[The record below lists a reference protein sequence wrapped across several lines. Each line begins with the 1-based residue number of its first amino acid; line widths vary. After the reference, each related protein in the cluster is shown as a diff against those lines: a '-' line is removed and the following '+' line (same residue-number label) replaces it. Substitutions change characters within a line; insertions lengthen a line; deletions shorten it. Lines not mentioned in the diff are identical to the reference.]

1 MLFLNLK
8 LGDIES
14 VDPRSAKMQALRGYP
29 SFGFGAGT
37 LKVSRFRD
45 REMPPKTPKP
55 QARQASG
62 EADED
67 LSRDSSILSASLIDG
82 NQCHKEICEALI
94 PHTAGW
100 ESLFLR
106 EMAKLPKIGV
116 LQRGKILA
124 IAERYEKEKASRR
137 ICRHCQ
143 GLAQII
149 DDFSYSCR
157 NCGNCLNLQWGGEE

>member
-67 LSRDSSILSASLIDG
+67 LSRDSSIVLESAIDG
-82 NQCHKEICEALI
+82 NQCHKEICEALL
-94 PHTAGW
+94 PETTGW
-100 ESLFLR
+100 ENFFLR
-106 EMAKLPKIGV
+106 EISEIRTLSATQREKLNK
-116 LQRGKILA
+116 
-124 IAERYEKEKASRR
+124 IAERYEQEKVSRR

-143 GLAQII
+143 GIAQII
-149 DDFSYSCR
+149 DEFSYYCR
-157 NCGNCLNLQWGGEE
+157 NCGNCLNLQWGGEK